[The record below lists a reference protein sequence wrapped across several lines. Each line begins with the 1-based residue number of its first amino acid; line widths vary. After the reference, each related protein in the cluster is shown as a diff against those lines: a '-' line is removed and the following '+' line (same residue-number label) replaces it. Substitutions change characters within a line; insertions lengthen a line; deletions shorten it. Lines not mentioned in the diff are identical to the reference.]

1 MLGSRRAARISFPAF
16 WEMLRTISPDW
27 SLSAPVSARIWS
39 PPTLLTMMTAAAPL
53 AKALQVE
60 QFGKKGEEQ
69 GWYDVTLSDGR
80 HYVT

>member
-1 MLGSRRAARISFPAF
+1 
-16 WEMLRTISPDW
+16 
-27 SLSAPVSARIWS
+27 
-39 PPTLLTMMTAAAPL
+39 MMTAAAPL